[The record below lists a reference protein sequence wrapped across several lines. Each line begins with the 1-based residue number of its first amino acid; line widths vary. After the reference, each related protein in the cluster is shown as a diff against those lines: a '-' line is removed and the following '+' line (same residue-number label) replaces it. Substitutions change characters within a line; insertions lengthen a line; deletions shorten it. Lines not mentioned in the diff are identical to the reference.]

1 MIGVVERLPAEAEAK
16 YNKYMKLREMLVNI
30 SRERLSI
37 ESMISE
43 IESVLD
49 ELKNV
54 PDNAETY
61 RMIGSVLVKKPKSD
75 IVKELEERKE
85 ELEIRA
91 KALKGQEDALKSEL
105 DKLGKELQKILM
117 GGKGG
122 ATGGTAG

>member
-1 MIGVVERLPAEAEAK
+1 MVERLPAEAEAK

-30 SRERLSI
+30 SRERLSV
-37 ESMISE
+37 ESLISE
-43 IESVLD
+43 IETVLE

-54 PDNAETY
+54 PDDAETY
-61 RMIGSVLVKKPKSD
+61 RMIGSVLVKKPKGD
-75 IVKELEERKE
+75 IVKELEEKKE

-91 KALKGQEDALKSEL
+91 KALKGQEDALKNEL

>member
-1 MIGVVERLPAEAEAK
+1 VIGVVERLPAEAEAK

-54 PDNAETY
+54 PDDAETY

>member
-1 MIGVVERLPAEAEAK
+1 VVERLPAEAEAK

-30 SRERLSI
+30 SRERLSV
-37 ESMISE
+37 ESLISE
-43 IESVLD
+43 IETVLE

-54 PDNAETY
+54 PDDAETY
-61 RMIGSVLVKKPKSD
+61 RMIGSVLVKKPKGD
-75 IVKELEERKE
+75 IVKELEEKKE

-91 KALKGQEDALKSEL
+91 KALKGQEDALKNEL